1 MEIIRTIFY
10 EPTFNLLMFF
20 YDIVGNLGVAILL
33 LAVVS
38 RLITLPLTRRQM
50 KNAEKNKVFQKEVE
64 AIKKKYKKNQ
74 EKQAQELAKVQA
86 KYLPGQLGGCLN
98 MILALIL
105 LIQVRNVIINLVD
118 QGVHAFNTVAYSES
132 QKLPEDSIKYDTAEL
147 ESGVYTLDYK
157 VVSNGYELN
166 KTYHFALVDDENR
179 DELTKQLDEKRG
191 EISEEEKAEND
202 SEERTSSISLYVEE
216 FSEFKNDNPIILEDL
231 DKISAYIRPPSNTK
245 INYDKSE
252 VALNGRKIEVDSLE
266 ISKGEPLNFSFLG
279 ADLSKVATDFGFS
292 DISTVTPYVLIAIS
306 VGITQIFASKVQ
318 MGMNPMMAEAKKE
331 KTEKKDT
338 KAKSS
343 KNKDKK
349 EDDMDFGEILAQSSK
364 QMTYIFPLITIVWS
378 LGFFGAFFPTGV
390 SLFWTGQNSFVI
402 IQELITNKEKTKQSF
417 LEYKTKF
424 LDKINKTNDN
434 TSNGKKRK

>member
-10 EPTFNLLMFF
+10 EPTFNLLMVF
-20 YDIVGNLGVAILL
+20 YDLVGNLGVAIIL
-33 LAVVS
+33 LAAVS

-132 QKLPEDSIKYDTAEL
+132 QKLPEDSINYDAEEL
-147 ESGVYTLDYK
+147 ENGVYTIQYK
-157 VVSNGYELN
+157 VISNGYELD

-179 DELTKQLDEKRG
+179 DELTRQLDEKRN
-191 EISEEEKAEND
+191 ELSEEDKAKIEND
-202 SEERTSSISLYVEE
+202 ERTSSISLYIEE
-216 FSEFKNDNPIILEDL
+216 FSDFKNDELIIIEDIN
-231 DKISAYIRPPSNTK
+231 KISAFIRPPSNTK
-245 INYDKSE
+245 IDYDRSE
-252 VALNGRKIEVDSLE
+252 VSLNGRKIEEDSLE
-266 ISKGEPLNFSFLG
+266 ISQGEPLNFSFLG

-292 DISTVTPYVLIAIS
+292 DVSTVLPYVLIAIS

-318 MGMNPMMAEAKKE
+318 MGMNPMMAETKSDKSDSKSKKS
-331 KTEKKDT
+331 
-338 KAKSS
+338 KSS
-343 KNKDKK
+343 KDKK
-349 EDDMDFGEILAQSSK
+349 KKEEDMDFGEILAQSSK

-417 LEYKTKF
+417 QKYKSKVLEKF
-424 LDKINKTNDN
+424 NKTSVEIKD
-434 TSNGKKRK
+434 GKKRK

>member
-10 EPTFNLLMFF
+10 EPTFNLLMVF
-20 YDIVGNLGVAILL
+20 YDLVGNLGVAIIL
-33 LAVVS
+33 LAAVS

-132 QKLPEDSIKYDTAEL
+132 QKLPEDSINYDAEEL
-147 ESGVYTLDYK
+147 ENGVYTIQYK
-157 VVSNGYELN
+157 VISNGYELD

-179 DELTKQLDEKRG
+179 DELTRQLDEKRN
-191 EISEEEKAEND
+191 ELSEEDKAKIEND
-202 SEERTSSISLYVEE
+202 ERTSSISLYIEE
-216 FSEFKNDNPIILEDL
+216 FSDFKNDELIIIEDIN
-231 DKISAYIRPPSNTK
+231 KISAFIRPPSNTK
-245 INYDKSE
+245 IDYDRSE
-252 VALNGRKIEVDSLE
+252 VSLNGRKIEEDSLE

-292 DISTVTPYVLIAIS
+292 DLSTVLPYVLIAIS

-318 MGMNPMMAEAKKE
+318 MGMNPMMAETKSDKSDSKSKK
-331 KTEKKDT
+331 
-338 KAKSS
+338 S
-343 KNKDKK
+343 KLSKDKK
-349 EDDMDFGEILAQSSK
+349 KKEEDMDFGEILAQSSK

-417 LEYKTKF
+417 QKYKSKVLEKF
-424 LDKINKTNDN
+424 NKTSVEIKD
-434 TSNGKKRK
+434 GKKRK